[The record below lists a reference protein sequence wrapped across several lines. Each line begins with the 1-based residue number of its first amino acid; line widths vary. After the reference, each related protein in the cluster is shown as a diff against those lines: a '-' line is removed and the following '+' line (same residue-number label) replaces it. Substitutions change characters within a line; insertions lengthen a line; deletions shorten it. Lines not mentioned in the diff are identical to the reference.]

1 MSDRSTGVYA
11 GNRLAGVRSLFA
23 KRPSPY
29 AGADIDNARRLGA
42 LLLVMDGL
50 LSLALFP
57 VAAPDSALGD
67 AGWVIAGV
75 VVALM
80 LLGASRLAASKTVSF
95 DELLVISYLMVA
107 QICLFE
113 WLAGGDTP
121 YGNLYLIPLV
131 FTAGIHPPRRLVP
144 MLLVVAVAACL
155 PLVYDGWNGT
165 EAADIGVQLLLWF
178 AAATAMMV
186 LMTGVRDQRLS
197 LRAGEAEA
205 QRLARVDSL
214 TGLGNRRAFDE
225 TLTAE
230 ISRARRT
237 GNALSVVIIDID
249 DFKQINDTF
258 GHLNGDRCLREVAAK
273 LDEAARLSDTCFR
286 WGGDEFALLLPES
299 NEAGAAHVAERLCEL
314 IGESVRRP
322 DGESLAITFGTAE
335 LTSAANADDFL
346 AAADL
351 ALMSLKAPSKTH
363 EEEEGPAPGAPRAKR
378 SSGSAARRA

>member
-1 MSDRSTGVYA
+1 
-11 GNRLAGVRSLFA
+11 
-23 KRPSPY
+23 
-29 AGADIDNARRLGA
+29 
-42 LLLVMDGL
+42 
-50 LSLALFP
+50 
-57 VAAPDSALGD
+57 
-67 AGWVIAGV
+67 
-75 VVALM
+75 M

-107 QICLFE
+107 QIALFE

-144 MLLVVAVAACL
+144 MMLVVAVAACL

-237 GNALSVVIIDID
+237 GNALSVVIIDVD
-249 DFKQINDTF
+249 DFKQINDSVRPSQRRPLPAR
-258 GHLNGDRCLREVAAK
+258 GRGQARRGGPLERHLLPLGRRRVRPA
-273 LDEAARLSDTCFR
+273 AARERRSWR
-286 WGGDEFALLLPES
+286 
-299 NEAGAAHVAERLCEL
+299 GAR
-314 IGESVRRP
+314 GR
-322 DGESLAITFGTAE
+322 
-335 LTSAANADDFL
+335 
-346 AAADL
+346 
-351 ALMSLKAPSKTH
+351 AP
-363 EEEEGPAPGAPRAKR
+363 A
-378 SSGSAARRA
+378 